1 MGMRNAEDGMRSV
14 IPQDKEIASAQVLF
28 PDRKTLDEVVGELV
42 GKIGSLQA
50 EVDALKGKT

>member
-28 PDRKTLDEVVGELV
+28 PDRKTLDEVIAELRENIE
-42 GKIGSLQA
+42 K
-50 EVDALKGKT
+50 LKAGGASPAPTE